1 LLTAAPSSWTEND
14 AGCIN
19 PMSGWPYYRQIE
31 AAGAAHLELV
41 TLRSQGIYHT
51 VVEETIS
58 TGTSTPDRSQTSS
71 ADAPQLTA
79 EEKAKMAQKKRQKK
93 ASEAKET
100 DYYELLGLGHLR
112 WAATEKDIKKAYRK
126 MILSHHPDKQ
136 AQASS
141 EVDDEV
147 FKSISEAYDCLSNLE
162 KRRGYDSKDEFD
174 DAIPTEAHAQ
184 KGDFFRTFGPVF
196 ELNKKWS
203 IDADVPSLG
212 DDSNDHDSVLRFY
225 DFWRSFKSWREFSA
239 GEEEFDLE
247 DAECREEKR
256 WMERQNKKMVKQMK
270 KNEHARIMNLVNLA
284 EKYDPRMI
292 AWKKAQEE
300 ERIRKKEE
308 RKAAKIARR
317 EERDRAEREER
328 ERIVAEEKAKAE
340 QAENAKKQQVAEN
353 KQIRKKR
360 PQLRKICRQLRATHE
375 ENPKQNTF
383 NPREEHVELLCKMMN
398 LKQFLD
404 LIKAFGTDQGP
415 HAFRDMLIVYK
426 IIPEDEPYFEAP
438 AQPEEPEE
446 SEPEKESEPEEESE
460 PDKEP
465 EKKDNAWTTEEITLL
480 TKGLTK
486 YPVGTRNRYQ
496 LVAELVGTRT
506 VKEIIEQ
513 TKIGAS
519 ETAQEQTITKKDAF
533 ERFKETKKEAK
544 VVKEVAPTIVA
555 PVVPVEEV
563 KSVSNEPEEWS
574 PEEQKLLEAAMK
586 KFTAKEGDRWNKIA
600 GELPGR
606 SKQDC
611 IARYKYLVEFFK
623 RQKKKQTA

>member
-1 LLTAAPSSWTEND
+1 MG
-14 AGCIN
+14 GCIN

-31 AAGAAHLELV
+31 AAGVAHLELV

-51 VVEETIS
+51 VEEETIS

-184 KGDFFRTFGPVF
+184 KGDFFELFAPVF
-196 ELNKKWS
+196 ESNQKWS
-203 IDADVPSLG
+203 ISEDVPSLG

-353 KQIRKKR
+353 KQIRKKH

-438 AQPEEPEE
+438 AQPEGPEE

-486 YPVGTRNRYQ
+486 YPAGTRNRYQ